1 MPTCR
6 VAGHSGSVA
15 GPVVLPVKDR
25 PHAPGPWCCR
35 RAALPAGCRRAARG
49 AAGRSLGKRCRPVVL
64 PGQDRPHAPGPVVL
78 PTCRAA
84 GQLFYVLRSR
94 RFSGAIPA
102 LPFHL
107 LDSLILDSV
116 LLPTCQ
122 PLQSHSLSHLLC
134 TFLLFS
140 GFASSNLPLSSVM
153 LRCQGNQT
161 TQH

>member
-64 PGQDRPHAPGPVVL
+64 PGQDRPHAPGPW
-78 PTCRAA
+78 CCQRAA
-84 GQLFYVLRSR
+84 LPVNSSMCCA
-94 RFSGAIPA
+94 SGAFPA
-102 LPFHL
+102 RFRRYRFTF
-107 LDSLILDSV
+107 SILS
-116 LLPTCQ
+116 
-122 PLQSHSLSHLLC
+122 
-134 TFLLFS
+134 FWI
-140 GFASSNLPLSSVM
+140 
-153 LRCQGNQT
+153 LRCAAASTVTIPLTFT
-161 TQH
+161 TSMVFSAVFGLGKQHSALKECNV